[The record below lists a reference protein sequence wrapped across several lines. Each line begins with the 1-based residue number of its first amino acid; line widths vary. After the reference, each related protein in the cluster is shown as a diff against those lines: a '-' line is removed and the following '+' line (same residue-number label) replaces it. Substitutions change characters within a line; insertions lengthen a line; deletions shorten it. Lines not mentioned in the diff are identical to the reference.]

1 MNVEAE
7 ATNRVA
13 VLLGRKVSLEDLHRL
28 ILDINSLLSPTVPI
42 VMGPDFTIRWVLGV
56 RSVELGVTTDRKWGI
71 SSRCAAMTP
80 K

>member
-42 VMGPDFTIRWVLGV
+42 VMGPDFAIRWVL
-56 RSVELGVTTDRKWGI
+56 
-71 SSRCAAMTP
+71 
-80 K
+80 